1 MGFKRVKE
9 FRLLVILLALLAV
22 VFSANTALALEPD
35 PPEPLAAEDPCTWNG
50 KTVEENRPGWWEQ
63 EQAGYQAIL
72 EAAIADRQEDMTLEE
87 AAQQEWAPRVGVGP
101 DVTALDLPAWMQS
114 IVVPVDCTLVAG
126 QEPTPSEEPIVEG
139 MTAEEIAFQVQLYIE
154 EESSALERWIVEN
167 DLLIS
172 LEEAAQR
179 WVEAKDGGWETDQVS
194 PWGICAPEF
203 LTPASLEFGGTSI
216 PDWISSRIVGYGSG
230 PNCE

>member
-1 MGFKRVKE
+1 MMKYVSALLI
-9 FRLLVILLALLAV
+9 LLVIIL
-22 VFSANTALALEPD
+22 SANTALALEPD
-35 PPEPLAAEDPCTWNG
+35 PAEPSVAEEPCTWNG

-63 EQAGYQAIL
+63 EQANYQAII

-114 IVVPVDCTLVAG
+114 IVVPVDCTLVAD

-139 MTAEEIAFQVQLYIE
+139 MTAEEIAAQVQIYIG
-154 EESSALERWIVEN
+154 EESSALGRWISEN
-167 DLLIS
+167 GLSIS

-179 WVEAKDGGWETDQVS
+179 WVEAKAGGWETDQVS

-203 LTPASLEFGGTSI
+203 LTPASLEFAGTSI
-216 PDWISSRIVGYGSG
+216 PEWVSSRIVEYGSG